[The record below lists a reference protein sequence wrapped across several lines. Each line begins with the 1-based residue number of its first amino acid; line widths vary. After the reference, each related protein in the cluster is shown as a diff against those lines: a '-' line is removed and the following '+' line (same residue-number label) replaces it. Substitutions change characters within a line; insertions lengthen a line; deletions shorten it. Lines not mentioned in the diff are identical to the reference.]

1 MNTQQLAPMPTS
13 ALIES
18 ASKMEN
24 LPAQSIA
31 RMQAL
36 VISLQTLEMSRSLAH
51 HFCNT
56 EMVPK
61 QFRGKPEDGAVA
73 IMWGN
78 EIGLDAL
85 QSLQNV
91 AVVNG
96 RPTLWGDALTA
107 IVKGSGQCEFLTS
120 AYDEGTKTATITT
133 KRVDEPEESRSYS
146 WEDAQRAG
154 LATKDT
160 YLKHPKRMLHARAR
174 SHLLNDVYPDLLK
187 GIKIRELE
195 EEGNTRREV
204 DVTARGSTLSNILK
218 KKSANKSI
226 QKQSNV
232 VQDAIQA
239 APVVSKEKTV
249 TPQKGV
255 EQSNESDYKQDSGAV
270 VDEYLT
276 IIETADQEQL
286 TAVGVAIRD
295 DETLTLEQM
304 TQLREAFTQAND
316 KLKGS

>member
-56 EMVPK
+56 AMVPAH
-61 QFRGKPEDGAVA
+61 FRNKPEDGAVA

-91 AVVNG
+91 AVING
-96 RPTLWGDALTA
+96 TPSLWGDAVVA
-107 IVKGSGQCEFLTS
+107 IVKGSGQCELLTS
-120 AYDEGTKTATITT
+120 AYDEETRTFTVTT
-133 KRVDEPEESRSYS
+133 KRVNEPEESRSYS
-146 WEDAQRAG
+146 WADAVAAG
-154 LATKDT
+154 LSTRDT
-160 YLKHPKRMLHARAR
+160 YKKHPKRMLHARAR
-174 SHLLNDVYPDLLK
+174 SHLLHDVYPDLLK
-187 GIKIRELE
+187 GIKIREIE
-195 EEGNTRREV
+195 EDGNTRREV
-204 DVTARGSTLSNILK
+204 DVTARGSTLSNILNK
-218 KKSANKSI
+218 KTADKSI

-239 APVVSKEKTV
+239 APVVSKEKSV

-255 EQSNESDYKQDSGAV
+255 EQSNESVYKQDSADV
-270 VDEYLT
+270 VGEYLT
-276 IIETADQEQL
+276 IIEKADQAQL

-295 DETLTLEQM
+295 DETLTMEEM
-304 TQLREAFTQAND
+304 TQLREAFTEAND